1 MINLSTHNQTIL
13 EELEKLK
20 NNKKELNIN
29 IKRRSQKRSLDSNAL
44 CWHLCEELAKVTNSN
59 KDLVYLDMIGKY
71 GVFTHVIVKPEV
83 VEKIKEEWRLVREL
97 GEVQINGKKGVQ
109 LQCYFGSHTYTQA
122 EMSRLL
128 HGIVNECHDLG
139 VPTPEDNE
147 LESMIQQWGI

>member
-1 MINLSTHNQTIL
+1 MIKFFERGDKEH
-13 EELEKLK
+13 LK
-20 NNKKELNIN
+20 NVLEY
-29 IKRRSQKRSLDSNAL
+29 
-44 CWHLCEELAKVTNSN
+44 
-59 KDLVYLDMIGKY
+59 VYDCQN
-71 GVFTHVIVKPEV
+71 
-83 VEKIKEEWRLVREL
+83 VEKMKEEWRLVREL

-147 LESMIQQWGI
+147 LESKIKKVYEEMGNGCICQVKQ